1 MENKY
6 YEAMKKRRSIYA
18 LAKESTISDE
28 QIRKIVE
35 HSLDYT
41 PSAFNSQSS
50 RVVLLLGEE
59 HDKLWNITENSLR
72 QIVPEDQFGPTKDKM
87 DSFGNAYGTLLFFE
101 DYQVIEDLQSNFE
114 MYKDNFP
121 IWSHQSSG
129 MLQYNIWTSLAVEGL
144 GASLQHYNELIEQE
158 VKKEWSLPS
167 KWKIIGQMPFGK
179 PIEGAGD
186 KEIVGADK
194 KLKVFGS
201 K

>member
-18 LAKESTISDE
+18 LSKESTISDE

-50 RVVLLLGEE
+50 RVVILLGEE

-72 QIVPEDQFGPTKDKM
+72 QIVPEDQFRTTKEKM

-101 DYQVIEDLQSNFE
+101 DYEIIEDLQSSFE
-114 MYKDNFP
+114 TYKDNFP

-129 MLQYNIWTSLAVEGL
+129 MLQYNIWTSFAVEGL

-158 VKKEWSLPS
+158 VKKEWRIPS

-179 PIEGAGD
+179 PVEGAGD
-186 KEIVGADK
+186 KEILGADK